1 MLQCGILFVMQTML
15 PVATE
20 PPHASLAAALLEA
33 LGHLPGAIVVD
44 AQARIRWLS
53 PAYAQ
58 LLGVA
63 DPDSVIGWP
72 VEQLIPHS
80 KLRDV
85 AHSGHATPLDFLQH
99 EGRDYVVTRLPLW
112 NQDTPA
118 GAIGLLLYEEW
129 QTLSPLVA
137 RFQRLQRELDDAR
150 RQLSSQRPARYQ
162 LSDLIGQ
169 GNAATRLRQLAE
181 RAAQLDTTVLLQG
194 ETGTGKELLAQAIHH
209 ASQRQHA
216 AFVGLN
222 IAALPD
228 SLLEAELFGAAPGA
242 YTGADRKGREG
253 KFQQAQGGTLFLD
266 EIGELPLSLQ
276 IKLLRLLE
284 TGTYRRV
291 GGLDWLPADFRL
303 VTATHRDLA
312 AMVQAETFRRDL
324 YFRINTFPIRTP
336 ALHER
341 SGDIALLAESLLE
354 RVDHK
359 QGRRFTKAALTW
371 LAAQRFSGN
380 IRELRNL
387 IERASLLADG
397 DCIDL
402 SHLVEMAD
410 SPPPLASGATVWQGF
425 GVDRVVELEELE
437 RGYLRWARQN
447 HQGEMDE
454 LARRLG
460 VSTRTLYRKLEKI
473 SLS

>member
-1 MLQCGILFVMQTML
+1 ML

-20 PPHASLAAALLEA
+20 PPHASLAAALLDA

-63 DPDSVIGWP
+63 DPDTVIGWP

-169 GNAATRLRQLAE
+169 GHAATRLRQLAE

-266 EIGELPLSLQ
+266 EIGDLALPLQ
-276 IKLLRLLE
+276 AKLLRVLQEQEIEPL
-284 TGTYRRV
+284 G
-291 GGLDWLPADFRL
+291 ANRL
-303 VTATHRDLA
+303 VKLDVRIIAATSRDLP
-312 AMVQAETFRRDL
+312 AMVQQGQFRADL
-324 YFRINTFPIRTP
+324 YYRLNILPITLPPLR
-336 ALHER
+336 ER
-341 SGDIALLAESLLE
+341 SEDIPLLVRHLLLRQAERTGLSCRQLSTDALY
-354 RVDHK
+354 R
-359 QGRRFTKAALTW
+359 LTTHAW
-371 LAAQRFSGN
+371 PGN
-380 IRELRNL
+380 IRELRNVL
-387 IERASLLADG
+387 EQACLYQPEGVLDARSLHMLPNPAPATRPCTPLADLLAATERQALLD
-397 DCIDL
+397 
-402 SHLVEMAD
+402 A
-410 SPPPLASGATVWQGF
+410 LAACQHNRSQAAQRLGISRATLY
-425 GVDRVVELEELE
+425 EK
-437 RGYLRWARQN
+437 
-447 HQGEMDE
+447 
-454 LARRLG
+454 LARHGIR
-460 VSTRTLYRKLEKI
+460 
-473 SLS
+473 